1 MSNNNNK
8 YKLNEWVV
16 VCVTEKEK
24 LQFFEVKKLINNKY
38 KNDVDEEE
46 VDEDDE
52 RKNAK
57 MQLIFH
63 QK

>member
-1 MSNNNNK
+1 
-8 YKLNEWVV
+8 
-16 VCVTEKEK
+16 VTEKEK

-52 RKNAK
+52 QKNAK

>member
-52 RKNAK
+52 QKNAK